1 MSAFVLKLIALV
13 SMVTDHTAALLVPLG
28 LPYIW
33 MRSFGRMAFL
43 IYAFL
48 LSEGFHHTRSVPRY
62 ARRLFLMG
70 ALSQI
75 PYAFT
80 LNAGFQSI
88 LERFTHLNIFFTLGC
103 GVLLMMFLAGPRL
116 ALSEKRGWKWGLVP
130 LGLMFP
136 VFGQF
141 GVWEL
146 PYILTGLLA
155 IAALGLFLRDR
166 LPFEGGSV
174 VDWALK
180 TAAAMALYQLLH
192 NWSERLFS
200 IGVEFDYSFWALLFF
215 ALLWPC
221 RTRLH
226 RAGAMAAIILIFY
239 PPWYGLEEFTF
250 ALLAGV
256 LVVCYNGK
264 RGPDDHRLFYWAY
277 PAHLAVL
284 WGLQTVLK

>member
-1 MSAFVLKLIALV
+1 MSAFFLKLLALL
-13 SMVTDHTAALLVPLG
+13 SMVTDHTAALLVPDGPL
-28 LPYIW
+28 YFW

-43 IYAFL
+43 LYAFL
-48 LSEGFHHTRSVPRY
+48 LSEGFQHTRSAPRY

-103 GVLLMMFLAGPRL
+103 GVLLMRFLAGPRL
-116 ALSEKRGWKWGLVP
+116 ALAVRRGWIWGLVP
-130 LGLMFP
+130 LGLIMA

-141 GVWEL
+141 GAWEL
-146 PYILTGLLA
+146 PYLLVA
-155 IAALGLFLRDR
+155 LLSIAALGLFLRDR
-166 LPFEGGSV
+166 LPFEAEAV

-180 TAAAMALYQLLH
+180 TAAAMALYQLVH
-192 NWSERLFS
+192 NWSERLFTV
-200 IGVEFDYSFWALLFF
+200 GVEFDYAFWALLFF

-226 RAGAMAAIILIFY
+226 RAGAMAMIILLFY
-239 PPWYGLEEFTF
+239 PPWYGLHEFVF

-256 LVVCYNGK
+256 LAVLYNGR

-277 PAHLAVL
+277 PAHLAIL
-284 WGLQTVLK
+284 WGIQVLF

>member
-13 SMVTDHTAALLVPLG
+13 SMVADHTAALLLPLG
-28 LPYIW
+28 LPYIY

-48 LSEGFHHTRSVPRY
+48 LSEGFRRTRSPARY

-88 LERFTHLNIFFTLGC
+88 FERLTHLNIFFTLGC
-103 GVLLMMFLAGPRL
+103 GVLLMMFLQGDRL
-116 ALSEKRGWKWGLVP
+116 SLSRKGRVWGLLP
-130 LGLMFP
+130 LGLILAA
-136 VFGQF
+136 FGQF
-141 GVWEL
+141 GLWEL
-146 PYILTGLLA
+146 SYLIAGLLLM
-155 IAALGLFLRDR
+155 AALGLFLQGK
-166 LPFEGGSV
+166 LPFETEGV

-192 NWSERLFS
+192 NWSERLFQL
-200 IGVEFDYSFWALLFF
+200 GLEFDYAFWALLFF

-221 RTRLH
+221 RTKRSRL
-226 RAGAMAAIILIFY
+226 AAMLMIVFLFY
-239 PPWYGLEEFTF
+239 PPWYDTLEFAF
-250 ALLAGV
+250 ALAAALLTV
-256 LVVCYNGK
+256 LYNGK

-284 WGLQTVLK
+284 WGLSLYLG